1 MPPPTKI
8 GKYEVLEQV
17 GTGTFATVYKC
28 RHPFLDRT
36 LAVKV
41 CTAQDETLR
50 RRFTREAEIV
60 ADLDHPNVVR
70 VFDFGISDEGPYIV
84 QEFLDGED
92 LRAKIR
98 DREPMTYL
106 QRVSYLL
113 HVAQGLAYAHSKGVV
128 HRDIKPGN
136 IRILGDDRVK
146 IMDFGIAKLAH
157 SEERLTKAGAIL
169 GTAGYLPPE
178 QVLGRPA
185 DQRAD
190 IFSFGAMA
198 YHLLTF
204 HRPFPGDNVK
214 ELLRQVLKVD
224 PEPLSTYWPGCPAEL
239 QAVLSKCM
247 EKEPGDRYSS
257 FSSVISELAGV
268 ATQLNPFDGAERDIS
283 DELPSP
289 SYEISRPEGDAHGTI
304 PLDSGPNRRKERW
317 WRWLSGLR
325 FPNVPSRKLKKAAG
339 RFDLSFLDRFFGGR
353 AAGATLAVVTAVLL
367 IAVVIWAAGR
377 RTSAEDVLS
386 DLPQVA
392 SDGVEASR
400 IGEEGAMVVAATP
413 WGVVSRVSTAD
424 GTQVALPPERVT
436 PLSLAV
442 GPGRYRVEIS
452 NPYSETS
459 EVCLVDV
466 VASSVGRCEVN
477 FYDMDAVEYFKEGGW
492 WP

>member
-1 MPPPTKI
+1 MPQPAKI
-8 GKYEVLEQV
+8 GKYVVLEQV

-28 RHPFLDRT
+28 QHPFLERT

-60 ADLDHPNVVR
+60 ADLDHPNIVR

-113 HVAQGLAYAHSKGVV
+113 HIAQGLAYAHSKGVV

-204 HRPFPGDNVK
+204 HRPFPGQNVK

-224 PEPLSTYWPGCPAEL
+224 PDPVTRYWPGCPPQL
-239 QAVLSKCM
+239 QAVLTKCM
-247 EKEPGDRYSS
+247 EKEPGERYSS
-257 FSSVISELAGV
+257 FGLVISELTAV
-268 ATQLNPFDGAERDIS
+268 ATQLNPFDGAERTVS
-283 DELPSP
+283 DEFPAF
-289 SYEISRPEGDAHGTI
+289 EATGQGDTHGTI
-304 PLDSGPNRRKERW
+304 PLDAGPNRRKERW
-317 WRWLSGLR
+317 WRWFASFSMPRLPAKTRKSIKGL
-325 FPNVPSRKLKKAAG
+325 LG
-339 RFDLSFLDRFFGGR
+339 RADWSFLDRFFGSR
-353 AAGATLAVVTAVLL
+353 IAGFALIGFAIALL
-367 IAVVIWAAGR
+367 VGVAMWAAGR
-377 RTSAEDVLS
+377 RGSAADALAG
-386 DLPQVA
+386 LPQVA
-392 SDGVEASR
+392 SDGVEAVRVS
-400 IGEEGAMVVAATP
+400 EEGAMQVSATP
-413 WGVVSRVSTAD
+413 WGVVARVTTAD
-424 GTQVALPPERVT
+424 GTNVALPPERVT
-436 PLSLAV
+436 PLNLAV

-452 NPYSETS
+452 NPYSDTNATCQVE
-459 EVCLVDV
+459 V
-466 VASSVGRCEVN
+466 VAAAVGRCSVR
-477 FYDMDAVEYFKEGGW
+477 FYDMDAIEYFKESGW